1 MYADLPSELSTVQYE
16 SRHAGDTMTK
26 QDLRISESLASH
38 KNKKPGVMISK
49 LQKAT
54 KREIEVYLTSVSAQI
69 LYPKPPS
76 ARAGIQGPGNT
87 KAAAMPSDW
96 QASKQVSE

>member
-1 MYADLPSELSTVQYE
+1 MHVRRSSERTVQYE

-69 LYPKPPS
+69 LYPKTAERSGWDPG
-76 ARAGIQGPGNT
+76 AREHEGRGVAQ
-87 KAAAMPSDW
+87 
-96 QASKQVSE
+96 